1 MLCTFHVI
9 SGATTEKAIV
19 QRDKLKNV
27 IYIEIKIE
35 SKNMFRLSTEKENL
49 STNEQKKKARKK
61 TGNKNKMAFLSTNQH
76 VSNYIKCKWS
86 KYII

>member
-49 STNEQKKKARKK
+49 STNEQKKKSKKKNRKQK
-61 TGNKNKMAFLSTNQH
+61 
-76 VSNYIKCKWS
+76 
-86 KYII
+86 